1 MRSIKSLAGA
11 LAGSLALAGV
21 TALGAAAPAAAI
33 TPQEALVAPGFG
45 GYSSG
50 EIVHAEAVGTTDA
63 ELTRA
68 ELAQSSAGL
77 GVDQGLVDVDTLD
90 SRILFADQT
99 GKNAYGHGVGLSTSV
114 GQAPGSVPQVTL
126 AVAEALSPPPST
138 DEDTVL
144 EVPADPLVTADV
156 LAASALANTTTVATA
171 CLPEAATLLSEG
183 QARATNAAL
192 LEPADVGSVA
202 TEPVIVLGGTSESIS
217 RNELVPLG
225 GGIFGLTTF
234 TTQTVAPLTLL
245 GGTELETRI
254 EVLQDIQLRATAT
267 GADGGSDVFFGFV
280 RADGTPVADTTPVL
294 RLTVANS
301 EPVELTSQQV
311 LGGEGLRL
319 QLGVIDVVIGGPANE
334 IVEAPDGTAAFGT
347 ADFIRITSPGTV
359 PTGTDPVLADGPLAP
374 IGDVLDPLID
384 GLAAITDPIQ
394 DALIEAGITAA
405 DIRLLHLEALATV
418 PDGGIICGPD
428 IPGDDEDPLRN
439 AFKDVSSLGVAP
451 GATFDY
457 TVRFPNDGSTPL
469 TNVRVVDTFTGGP
482 PPLEFISS
490 DPAPTSREGNTLTYE
505 IGTIQPGTFRDIS
518 FTFRVPADAP
528 VGTRYM
534 NRATITATFE
544 GRQIE
549 KVVNIDAPTVIAAPT
564 GPCAVDRSTK
574 FASNTE
580 VRTGQEF
587 AYFINVSNTGGAEC
601 TGVTVTDDLVQGVTF
616 VSCSDNCT
624 NEGQRVTFSVGT
636 LTSGASKT
644 LRITVRVTAT
654 SGTLPNAADITT
666 DQGARARPATDGP
679 RITDNSVGRPG
690 APAGCP
696 ATGCPAARGAGR
708 QLPETGLGTTA
719 PLLGVVALMLTMAI
733 RRRRGDLTG

>member
-11 LAGSLALAGV
+11 LAGTIALAGV

-33 TPQEALVAPGFG
+33 TPQEALVATGYG

-50 EIVHAEAVGTTDA
+50 EIVHAEAVGATDT
-63 ELTRA
+63 ELTRT
-68 ELAQSSAGL
+68 ELAQSAAGL
-77 GVDQGLVDVDTLD
+77 GVDQGLVDVDTLE

-99 GKNAYGHGVGLSTSV
+99 GKNAFGHGVGLSESLA
-114 GQAPGSVPQVTL
+114 QAPGSEPQIVL
-126 AVAEALSPPPST
+126 AEAEALSPPPSAA
-138 DEDTVL
+138 EDTVVD
-144 EVPADPLVTADV
+144 VPVDPLVSAQA
-156 LAASALANTTTVATA
+156 LNASAEANTTTVSSP
-171 CLPEAATLLSEG
+171 CLPDGATLISRG
-183 QARATNAAL
+183 QADAADAAL
-192 LEPADVGSVA
+192 LTAPAMEA
-202 TEPVIVLGGTSESIS
+202 VIQAEGVSESIS
-217 RNELVPLG
+217 ETQLVPLDNG
-225 GGIFGLTTF
+225 NFGLSSV
-234 TTQTVAPLTLL
+234 TTQTLAPLTLL
-245 GGTELETRI
+245 GGTALETRI
-254 EVLQDIQLRATAT
+254 EVLEDIQLRATAT

-280 RADGTPVADTTPVL
+280 REDGTPVADTTPVL
-294 RLTVANS
+294 RLIVANS
-301 EPVELTSQQV
+301 APVELTSQEV

-319 QLGVIDVVIGGPANE
+319 ELGVIDVVIGGPANE

-374 IGDVLDPLID
+374 VGDALDPLID

-394 DALIEAGITAA
+394 AALIEAGITLA

-418 PDGGIICGPD
+418 PAGGIICTP
-428 IPGDDEDPLRN
+428 PSTEDPLRN
-439 AFKDVSSLGVAP
+439 AAKDASAFSVAP

-457 TVRFPNDGSTPL
+457 TVRVPNDGTTPL

-482 PPLEFISS
+482 PPLEFVSS

-505 IGTIQPGTFRDIS
+505 LGTIQPGQFRSITL
-518 FTFRVPADAP
+518 TFRVPDNAP
-528 VGTRYM
+528 VGTRYS
-534 NRATITATFE
+534 NSATITATFE

-549 KVVNIDAPTVIAAPT
+549 KVVRVDLPTVIAKPT

-587 AYFINVSNTGGAEC
+587 AYFINVSNTGGADC
-601 TGVTVTDDLVQGVTF
+601 TNVVVSDDLVQGVTF

-624 NEGQRVTFSVGT
+624 NDGQRVTFRIGT
-636 LTSGASKT
+636 LTGGASKT

-666 DQGARARPATDGP
+666 DQGARARPTTDGP
-679 RITDNSVGRPG
+679 RITDDSVGNPG
-690 APAGCP
+690 SPAGCP
-696 ATGCPAARGAGR
+696 ATGCPQGAGR

-719 PLLGVVALMLTMAI
+719 PLLGVVALLLTMAI

>member
-1 MRSIKSLAGA
+1 MRSMKSLAGA

-33 TPQEALVAPGFG
+33 TPQEALNATGFG
-45 GYSSG
+45 GYASG
-50 EIVHAEAVGTTDA
+50 EIVHAEAVGTNAA
-63 ELTRA
+63 ELTRT
-68 ELAQSSAGL
+68 EVAQSAAGV

-90 SRILFADQT
+90 SRILFADPA
-99 GKNAYGHGVGLSTSV
+99 GKNAFGHGVGLSESL
-114 GQAPGSVPQVTL
+114 GQAPGSEPQIVL
-126 AVAEALSPPPST
+126 AEAEALSPPPSAA
-138 DEDTVL
+138 EDNVVD
-144 EVPADPLVTADV
+144 VPADPLATARV
-156 LAASALANTTTVATA
+156 LNASAEANTTTVSSP
-171 CLPEAATLLSEG
+171 CLPGGATLISRG
-183 QARATNAAL
+183 QADAADAAVL
-192 LEPADVGSVA
+192 TPPGA
-202 TEPVIVLGGTSESIS
+202 EPVVEAQGVSESIS
-217 RNELVPLG
+217 ETQLVPLDNG
-225 GGIFGLTTF
+225 NFGLSSV
-234 TTQTVAPLTLL
+234 TTQTLAPLVLL
-245 GGTELETRI
+245 QGTPLEVRI
-254 EVLQDIQLRATAT
+254 EVLEDIQLRATAT
-267 GADGGSDVFFGFV
+267 GANGGSDVFFGFV
-280 RADGTPVADTTPVL
+280 RADGTPVANTTPVL

-301 EPVELTSQQV
+301 APVELTSQQV

-319 QLGVIDVVIGGPANE
+319 ELGVIDVVIGGPADQ

-359 PTGTDPVLADGPLAP
+359 PTGTDPVFSGP
-374 IGDVLDPLID
+374 LDPLNAVTTPLLA

-394 DALIEAGITAA
+394 QALIDAGLTVA

-418 PDGGIICGPD
+418 PAGGIICAP
-428 IPGDDEDPLRN
+428 PEDPLRN
-439 AFKDVSSLGVAP
+439 AAKDASAFSVAP

-457 TVRFPNDGSTPL
+457 TVRVPNDGSTPL

-482 PPLEFISS
+482 PPLEFVSS

-505 IGTIQPGTFRDIS
+505 LGTIQPGQFRSITL
-518 FTFRVPADAP
+518 TFRVPDNAP
-528 VGTRYM
+528 VGTRYS
-534 NRATITATFE
+534 NSATITATFE

-549 KVVNIDAPTVIAAPT
+549 KVVRVDLPTVIAKPT

-587 AYFINVSNTGGAEC
+587 AYFINVSNTGGADC
-601 TGVTVTDDLVQGVTF
+601 TNVVVSDDLVQGVTF

-624 NEGQRVTFSVGT
+624 NAGQRVTFRIGT
-636 LTSGASKT
+636 LTGGASKT

-666 DQGARARPATDGP
+666 DQGATARPTTAGP
-679 RITDNSVGRPG
+679 RITANSVGNPG
-690 APAGCP
+690 SPAGCP
-696 ATGCPAARGAGR
+696 ATGCPATRGAGR

-719 PLLGVVALMLTMAI
+719 PLLGVVALLLTMAI

>member
-1 MRSIKSLAGA
+1 MRSMKSLAGA
-11 LAGSLALAGV
+11 LAGTLALAGV

-33 TPQEALVAPGFG
+33 TPDQARTGAGFG

-50 EIVHAEAVGTTDA
+50 EVVHAVALSTQGA
-63 ELTRA
+63 ELNRT
-68 ELAQSSAGL
+68 ELAQSAAGV
-77 GVDQGLVDVDTLD
+77 GVGQELVDVDTLN
-90 SRILFADQT
+90 SRILFADQA

-114 GQAPGSVPQVTL
+114 GQAPGSVPAVTL
-126 AVAEALSPPPST
+126 AVAEALSPPPAT
-138 DEDTVL
+138 AQDTVL
-144 EVPADPLVTADV
+144 DVPADPLATARV
-156 LAASALANTTTVATA
+156 LNADAQANTTSATNICPPAGQTGLEAPLSRGAASAADATV
-171 CLPEAATLLSEG
+171 LNLM
-183 QARATNAAL
+183 
-192 LEPADVGSVA
+192 EPTGSLV
-202 TEPVIVLGGTSESIS
+202 TLGGTSESIS
-217 RNELVPLG
+217 VTRLVPSG
-225 GGIFGLTTF
+225 ANFGLRTS

-245 GGTELETRI
+245 AGTPLQTTI
-254 EVLQDIQLRATAT
+254 EVLADIQLRATALGT
-267 GADGGSDVFFGFV
+267 GTAEVFYGFV
-280 RADGTPVADTTPVL
+280 DDAGNPVAETTPVL
-294 RLTVANS
+294 RITTGQPPATMTQT
-301 EPVELTSQQV
+301 LTSQQV
-311 LGGEGLRL
+311 FGENGL
-319 QLGVIDVVIGGPANE
+319 QLNLGVLEVAIGGPPMDVVENGTTASAN
-334 IVEAPDGTAAFGT
+334 
-347 ADFIRITSPGTV
+347 ADFIRITV
-359 PTGTDPVLADGPLAP
+359 PSTAPVLTEPVFSGPLDPLNGVTDPLLDTLAP
-374 IGDVLDPLID
+374 VLDPIRQALID
-384 GLAAITDPIQ
+384 AGL
-394 DALIEAGITAA
+394 TAA
-405 DIRLLHLEALATV
+405 DIRVLHTEVLARV
-418 PDGGIICGPD
+418 PAGGIICQP
-428 IPGDDEDPLRN
+428 PTDEDPLRN

-549 KVVNIDAPTVIAAPT
+549 KVVEIQAPTVIAKPT
-564 GPCAVDRSTK
+564 GPCTVDRSTK

-587 AYFINVSNTGGAEC
+587 AYFINVSNTGGADC
-601 TGVTVTDDLVQGVTF
+601 TGVTVTDDLVEGVTF
-616 VSCSDNCT
+616 VSCSDGCT
-624 NEGQRVTFSVGT
+624 NSGQRVTFSVGT
-636 LTSGASKT
+636 LTGGASKT
-644 LRITVRVTAT
+644 LRITVRVTAP

-666 DQGARARPATDGP
+666 DQGARARPTTDGP

-696 ATGCPAARGAGR
+696 ATGCPRGAGR

-719 PLLGVVALMLTMAI
+719 PLLGVVALLLTMAI

>member
-11 LAGSLALAGV
+11 LAGTIALAGV

-33 TPQEALVAPGFG
+33 TPQEALVATGYG

-50 EIVHAEAVGTTDA
+50 EIVHAEAVGATDT
-63 ELTRA
+63 ELTRT
-68 ELAQSSAGL
+68 ELAQSAAGL
-77 GVDQGLVDVDTLD
+77 GVDQGLVDVDTLE

-114 GQAPGSVPQVTL
+114 GQEPGSEPEVTL

-138 DEDTVL
+138 DEETVL

-156 LAASALANTTTVATA
+156 LEASALANTTTVATA
-171 CLPEAATLLSEG
+171 CLPGAATLLSEG
-183 QARATNAAL
+183 QARAADAAL
-192 LEPADVGSVA
+192 LEPADVGGVA

-225 GGIFGLTTF
+225 DGIFGLTTF

-254 EVLQDIQLRATAT
+254 EVLEDIQLRATAT
-267 GADGGSDVFFGFV
+267 GAPDGSDVFFGFV
-280 RADGTPVADTTPVL
+280 REDGTPVADTTPVL
-294 RLTVANS
+294 RLTVVNS
-301 EPVELTSQQV
+301 EPVELTSQDV

-319 QLGVIDVVIGGPANE
+319 ELGVIDVVIGGPANE

-374 IGDVLDPLID
+374 IGDALDPLID

-418 PDGGIICGPD
+418 PAGGIICTP
-428 IPGDDEDPLRN
+428 PTNEDPLRN
-439 AFKDVSSLGVAP
+439 AAKDASAFSVAP

-457 TVRFPNDGSTPL
+457 TVRVPNDGTTPL

-482 PPLEFISS
+482 PPLEFVSS

-505 IGTIQPGTFRDIS
+505 LGTIQPGQFRSITL
-518 FTFRVPADAP
+518 TFRVPDNAP
-528 VGTRYM
+528 VGTRYS
-534 NRATITATFE
+534 NSATITATFE

-549 KVVNIDAPTVIAAPT
+549 KVVRVDLPTVIAKPT

-587 AYFINVSNTGGAEC
+587 AYFINVSNTGGADC
-601 TGVTVTDDLVQGVTF
+601 TNVVVSDDLVQGVTF

-624 NEGQRVTFSVGT
+624 NAGQRVTFRIGT
-636 LTSGASKT
+636 LTGGASKT

-666 DQGARARPATDGP
+666 DQGARARPTTDGP
-679 RITDNSVGRPG
+679 RITDNSVGAPG
-690 APAGCP
+690 RPAGCP
-696 ATGCPAARGAGR
+696 ATGCPAAQGAGR

-719 PLLGVVALMLTMAI
+719 PLLGVVALLLTMAI